1 MSLCYPQNPIQH
13 LQELAMRIHYPAH
26 SHLYLGAGR
35 VFYCGPLQHLENHRY
50 GCAVLHVGVY
60 RPFKIKLAG
69 GDWQSGR
76 CVVVP
81 PGVRHALDMD
91 GGVHGKLFVER
102 DSPTFPAFKR
112 RFPCQ
117 GRQAVFFADGPTLE
131 CFRRAFEENPQ
142 REALEAQLDRWLGIE
157 AAETAPVDLRLLR
170 VIERMAGEMDCNH
183 SQEELAELAGLSP
196 SRFQHLFCQQMGVP
210 YRRYRLWRRVVAA
223 TKHMHGLDHMTRA
236 ALDSGFADATHFSH
250 SFRDTFGVNPA
261 AVFRTIQR
269 FEA

>member
-1 MSLCYPQNPIQH
+1 
-13 LQELAMRIHYPAH
+13 MRIHYPAH
-26 SHLYLGAGR
+26 SQLYLGAGR
-35 VFYCGPLQHLENHRY
+35 VFYCGPLQHLEAHLY

-69 GDWQSGR
+69 GEWKACR

-102 DSPTFPAFKR
+102 DSPSFPAFR
-112 RFPCQ
+112 QRFPCQ
-117 GRQAVFFADGPTLE
+117 GRQAVFFEDGPTLE
-131 CFRRAFEENPQ
+131 CFRWAFEEDPS
-142 REALEAQLDRWLGIE
+142 REALEAHIDRWLGIE
-157 AAETAPVDLRLLR
+157 AIKPPFVDPRLLR

-183 SQEELAELAGLSP
+183 TQEELAVLAGLSP
-196 SRFQHLFCQQMGVP
+196 SRFQHLFRQQIGVP

-223 TKHMHGLDHMTRA
+223 TKHMHSLDHMTRA
-236 ALDSGFADATHFSH
+236 ALDAGFADATHFSH
-250 SFRDTFGVNPA
+250 CFRDTFGVNPA